1 MSVAGSF
8 YPRSCKLIEKYIKEF
23 NFIKKDKIKLQ
34 FDPKAIIVPHA
45 GYIYSGFTANL
56 VYKSIDKRK
65 FKRVVLLGPSHH
77 FYFKGAS
84 VGLYNNY
91 ETPCG
96 EISIDL
102 KYSKKLIEKYK
113 LLIHIDNMHHEHSTE
128 VQAPFIKHYMSDIK
142 IVEIVYGDIDYRD
155 LAPIVKSLLNE
166 PDTLLVVSTDLSH
179 FHTLKE
185 ANKIDK
191 LCVEG
196 VKTLDMKLLSSG
208 CEACGLI
215 GLKALISVANRSQ
228 IVDYRTSYDRSGDS
242 KSVVGYLSA
251 LIS

>member
-8 YPRSCKLIEKYIKEF
+8 YPNSCKLIEEYIKEF
-23 NFIKKDKIKLQ
+23 NRVKVDKIKLQ

-56 VYKSIDKRK
+56 VYKLIDKKK
-65 FKRVVLLGPSHH
+65 FKRVVILEPSHH

-91 ETPCG
+91 NTPCG
-96 EISIDL
+96 AIPIDL
-102 KYSKKLIEKYK
+102 EYSEELVKRYK

-128 VQAPFIKHYMSDIK
+128 VQAPFIKHYMPKTK
-142 IVEIVYGDIDYRD
+142 IVEIVYGDIDYKD
-155 LAPIVKSLLNE
+155 LIPILKNIFDNK
-166 PDTLLVVSTDLSH
+166 DTLLVISSDLSH
-179 FHTLKE
+179 FHTLEE
-185 ANKIDK
+185 ANRVDS
-191 LCVEG
+191 LCIG
-196 VKTLDMKLLSSG
+196 GIKNLDIRLLNH

-215 GLKALISVANRSQ
+215 GLKAIVSIAQKSQ
-228 IVDYRTSYDRSGDS
+228 VIDYRTSYDRSRDS

-251 LIS
+251 IIG